1 MNALKVKWTGIRP
14 LLMHNGRGADPDDS
28 YTESIVALTK
38 KKKDMTKADREQ
50 LKRLKFE
57 QGLYFD
63 KKLGPVIPADNIERC
78 IQLGAQKSRAGKDVA
93 AAVFASN
100 EVVQVKYDGPRDP
113 QKMYDA
119 GLVLKK
125 LVRIQQ
131 NRVVSVR
138 PMIPTGW
145 SLDFTLEWDPTVIE
159 SLKDLVQYMVDA
171 GSLIGLGDWRPKFG
185 RFTVNVL
192 T

>member
-1 MNALKVKWTGIRP
+1 
-14 LLMHNGRGADPDDS
+14 MHNGRGADPDDS
-28 YTESIVALTK
+28 YNERITGITK
-38 KKKDMTKADREQ
+38 KRKDMTKADREQ

-57 QGLYFD
+57 QGLYID
-63 KKLGPVIPADNIERC
+63 KKLGPCIPADNIERC

-93 AAVFASN
+93 AAVFASADT
-100 EVVQVKYDGPRDP
+100 VKVNYVGPRDP
-113 QKMYDA
+113 QKMYDS
-119 GLVLKK
+119 GLVLNK

-145 SLDFTLEWDPTVIE
+145 TLDFALEWDPTVIE
-159 SLKDLVQYMVDA
+159 SLKDLVTYMVDA

-185 RFTVNVL
+185 RFTVEVL
-192 T
+192 N